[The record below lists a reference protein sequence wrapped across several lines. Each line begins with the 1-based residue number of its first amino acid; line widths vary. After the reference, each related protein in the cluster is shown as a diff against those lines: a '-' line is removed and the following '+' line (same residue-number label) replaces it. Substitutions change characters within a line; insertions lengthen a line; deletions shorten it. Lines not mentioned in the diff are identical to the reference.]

1 MALLIGTPIGI
12 FAGTFL
18 AENGKNLRIGS
29 VTRFVNDVLLS
40 APSILIGLFV
50 YQLLVLPFRG
60 YSALAGSVALAI
72 LIIPVVVRATEDMLN
87 LVPVGLREAAF
98 ALGAPQWKVV
108 MMITWRAARAGIAT
122 GILLALA
129 RAAGETA
136 PLIFTS
142 FGNSQW
148 SLSLNQ
154 PMASLPV
161 AIYQY
166 AGQPG
171 RRLGVAGLGRRAAD
185 HGGRA
190 GDECRYQVCVVAVE
204 ALSGAQEMNETNL
217 APRNRVQA
225 APPVPSVFGAA
236 SDPGIAAGHA
246 EDQGREPRLL
256 LRREPRPEVDRRSTI
271 AERKVTAMIGPS
283 GCGKSTLLRVF
294 NRMYDLYP
302 GPARDGHGAARRDE
316 PDRPEARRDGAQEPH
331 RHGVPEADAVSHV
344 DLRQHRL
351 RRAPA

>member
-1 MALLIGTPIGI
+1 MAKSSALLRRRKAVDLTVKAISWLFAGISLAILAWILITLLVRGLPALGPYVFTRSMGAPGSGGGLLNAIVGSLIQVAVALLIGGPIGI

-60 YSALAGSVALAI
+60 YSGIAGSVALAI

-108 MMITWRAARAGIAT
+108 MMVTWQAARAGIAT

-166 AGQPG
+166 AGSP
-171 RRLGVAGLGRRAAD
+171 
-185 HGGRA
+185 
-190 GDECRYQVCVVAVE
+190 
-204 ALSGAQEMNETNL
+204 
-217 APRNRVQA
+217 
-225 APPVPSVFGAA
+225 A
-236 SDPGIAAGHA
+236 SDWVSLAWVGALIITVGVLAMNIAT
-246 EDQGREPRLL
+246 RLVL
-256 LRREPRPEVDRRSTI
+256 ARS
-271 AERKVTAMIGPS
+271 K
-283 GCGKSTLLRVF
+283 
-294 NRMYDLYP
+294 
-302 GPARDGHGAARRDE
+302 H
-316 PDRPEARRDGAQEPH
+316 
-331 RHGVPEADAVSHV
+331 
-344 DLRQHRL
+344 
-351 RRAPA
+351 